1 MVDGTISSQCC
12 VLNSE
17 ERLKLVRKANEVA
30 AILAEIEIE
39 RIKRKEEVRKEKADK
54 EAKKEERRKLRMEK
68 NKQKEK
74 EAKEVCEKTMNELA
88 EKGAQHISKLTVKIL
103 KDLIRYVFG
112 IDDWKDSGIR
122 KPALKAI
129 VECEYATFIAE
140 NRGPFIAAAADNESA
155 EEENIDVAL
164 LIEDSSDDDEDDV
177 DAYVGV

>member
-1 MVDGTISSQCC
+1 
-12 VLNSE
+12 
-17 ERLKLVRKANEVA
+17 
-30 AILAEIEIE
+30 
-39 RIKRKEEVRKEKADK
+39 
-54 EAKKEERRKLRMEK
+54 
-68 NKQKEK
+68 
-74 EAKEVCEKTMNELA
+74 MNELA